1 MGYIAIGRIRESCH
15 HRYPDS
21 IPTRYGETLFVHPDF
36 LTDFVSKLLP
46 TLTVPF
52 VLVTG
57 CSDYTIPFH
66 FSTETSILLKDR
78 IVLKWFAQNCAMKLG
93 KLERLPIGLDYKSLN
108 CVVVDRIFE
117 GLPCIPL
124 EEAFEQN
131 IVEIK
136 EDTYI
141 HSENIQDEVI
151 EELRVTEKKS
161 ICYGNFHFSTATLY
175 GSDRKEAFQ
184 KISPELIEFEE
195 SRLSRSEMFKKMA
208 QYKFVVSPFGN
219 GLDCHRTWEALAL
232 GCIPIVRSSGL
243 DPLFEGLPVI
253 IVNDWSEL
261 TREKLDSFIP
271 DASQIEKLQLE
282 YWMRRLNSY
291 LDIPVRDE

>member
-1 MGYIAIGRIRESCH
+1 MVYVAIGRIRESCH

-36 LTDFVSKLLP
+36 LTEFVTGLLP

-66 FSTETSILLKDR
+66 FPKETFRIQKNP
-78 IVLKWFAQNCAMKLG
+78 IVLKWFAQNCAMKHG
-93 KLERLPIGLDYKSLN
+93 KLEFLPIGLDYKSLN

-124 EEAFEQN
+124 EEN

-141 HSENIQDEVI
+141 HSENVQDEGI
-151 EELRVTEKKS
+151 EVLRDTEKKS

-175 GSDRKEAFQ
+175 GSDRKEASQ
-184 KISPELIEFEE
+184 KISSELIEFEE
-195 SRLSRSEMFKKMA
+195 SRLSRGEMFKKMA

-232 GCIPIVRSSGL
+232 GCISIIRSSGI
-243 DPLFEGLPVI
+243 DPLFEGLPVM
-253 IVNDWSEL
+253 IVNDWSEV
-261 TREKLDSFIP
+261 TREKLDSFVP
-271 DASQIEKLQLE
+271 DTGQLQKLQFE
-282 YWMRRLNSY
+282 YWVRRLNSY
-291 LDIPVRDE
+291 LDIHVRDE